1 MSATSAQAKDKG
13 SAAQGEA
20 AHGEAAHGEAVRA
33 ELLRRT
39 FNGFEAVLGTEFTIR
54 SGECYGFLGPNGA
67 GKTTTVSMIQGLLP
81 ISGGKLH
88 VLGGDMEKDTS
99 AIKGEIGV
107 VPQDNNLDRDL
118 TVMQNLIT
126 YARYFDIHKTVAK
139 ERGLELLDFMQLG
152 DRADARITT
161 LSGGMQR
168 RLAIARALIN
178 RPRLLILDEPTTGL
192 DPQARLMIWQRLQT
206 LKKEGLT
213 IILTT
218 HYMDEAERLCDR
230 IAIMDYGVILIE
242 GKPDELIEREV
253 GKDVIEIAIK
263 GSETEKLRDL
273 LTGIDCPFERHGEN
287 FYAYPKNVSEVMP
300 RLLELEHEKI
310 LHRRASL
317 EDLFLRLA
325 GRSLRE

>member
-1 MSATSAQAKDKG
+1 MSTTHSDPNDN
-13 SAAQGEA
+13 SN
-20 AHGEAAHGEAVRA
+20 AVHA
-33 ELLRRT
+33 EKLRRT
-39 FNGFEAVLGTEFTIR
+39 FNGFEAVLGIDFTIK

-67 GKTTTVSMIQGLLP
+67 GKTTTVSMIQGHLP

-88 VLGGDMEKDTS
+88 LLGGDMEKDPS
-99 AIKGEIGV
+99 SIKAKIGV
-107 VPQDNNLDRDL
+107 VPQENNLDRDL
-118 TVMQNLIT
+118 TVLQNLIT
-126 YARYFDIHKTVAK
+126 YARYFNIPKAVAK
-139 ERGLELLDFMQLG
+139 ERGLELLEFMQLG
-152 DRADARITT
+152 ERADAKITT

-192 DPQARLMIWQRLQT
+192 DPQARLMIWQRLQS
-206 LKKEGLT
+206 LKKEGMT

-230 IAIMDYGVILIE
+230 IGMMDHGLLLIE
-242 GKPDELIEREV
+242 GEPGELIESEV
-253 GKDVIEIAIK
+253 GKDVIEIAVTE
-263 GSETEKLRDL
+263 SEPEKLRDL
-273 LTGIDCPFERHGEN
+273 LKRIDVPFERHGEN
-287 FYAYPKNVSEVMP
+287 FYLYPKSVSDVMP
-300 RLLELEHEKI
+300 SLLTIEHNKI

>member
-1 MSATSAQAKDKG
+1 VSATHAEKSDEG
-13 SAAQGEA
+13 SVVQGDA
-20 AHGEAAHGEAVRA
+20 VRAVHAVRA

-39 FNGFEAVLGTEFTIR
+39 FNRFEAVLGIDFTIR

-81 ISGGKLH
+81 ISGGKLQ
-88 VLGGDMEKDTS
+88 VLGGNMESDPS
-99 AIKGEIGV
+99 SIKKEIGV
-107 VPQDNNLDRDL
+107 VPQENNLDRDL
-118 TVMQNLIT
+118 TVLQNLIT
-126 YARYFDIHKTVAK
+126 YARYFDIPKTVAEK
-139 ERGLELLDFMQLG
+139 RGIELLDFMQLG
-152 DRADARITT
+152 ERRDARITT

-168 RLAIARALIN
+168 RLTIARALIN
-178 RPRLLILDEPTTGL
+178 KPRLLILDEPTTGL
-192 DPQARLMIWQRLQT
+192 DPQARQMIWQRLQS

-230 IAIMDYGVILIE
+230 ISIMDNGLLLIE

-253 GKDVIEIAIK
+253 GKDVIEIAVK
-263 GSETEKLRDL
+263 ESEAEELRGL
-273 LTGIDCPFERHGEN
+273 LEGMDATYERHGEN
-287 FYAYPKNVSEVMP
+287 FYVYPKNVSEVIP
-300 RLLELEHEKI
+300 QLLGLKHEKI
-310 LHRRASL
+310 LQRRASL